1 MRFTIDIRALL
12 WYNMSNCI
20 VAGMKVRKRTF
31 KLGLCERMI
40 LAMGKYTQKVPK
52 GGSRKALSDV
62 MTSRNEKRIKRKRFR
77 VLAILLCA
85 ALCVGGIT
93 GGINL
98 LMAKG
103 EDNYIITQEQ
113 AAALQDVDCILVL
126 GARVWANGTL
136 SHMLE
141 DRIRRGVSLY
151 HADASPVLVASGD
164 HGREDYDEVAA
175 MKQYAV
181 DNGVPSESVFMDHA
195 GFSTYD
201 SMYRIRDVFRAKKV
215 IIVTQRYHMF
225 RALYIARQLG
235 LEAYGV
241 TSDYRPYASQFRNS
255 AREFLARFKDYFKC
269 MAKPE
274 PTYLGTPIPLDGDG
288 NATNDEGVVF

>member
-1 MRFTIDIRALL
+1 
-12 WYNMSNCI
+12 
-20 VAGMKVRKRTF
+20 
-31 KLGLCERMI
+31 
-40 LAMGKYTQKVPK
+40 MGKYTQNVPK
-52 GGSRKALSDV
+52 GGSRKALTNA
-62 MTSRNEKRIKRKRFR
+62 MTSRNEKRIRRKRRHAFT
-77 VLAILLCA
+77 IILCA
-85 ALCVGGIT
+85 ALLIGGIT
-93 GGINL
+93 GGVNL
-98 LMAKG
+98 SMAKS
-103 EDNYIITQEQ
+103 EDNYIISPQQ
-113 AAALQDVDCILVL
+113 AAALQGADCILVL
-126 GARVWANGTL
+126 GARVWADGTL

-151 HADASPVLVASGD
+151 QNGAAPVIVVSGD

-175 MKQYAV
+175 MKQYAA
-181 DNGVPSESVFMDHA
+181 NHGVPSEKVFMDHA

-241 TSDYRPYASQFRNS
+241 TSDYRPYASQLRNS

-274 PTYLGTPIPLDGDG
+274 PTYLGTSIPLSGDG
-288 NATNDEGVVF
+288 NVTNDEGVVF